1 MKPLTIFFQI
11 QQNSGGLNADPTS
24 TSLST
29 LQSYLRKLYN
39 RNKISEEVYLEIRPK
54 TAKIA
59 RAYGLS
65 KVHRSFDRVP
75 SFQPIIETIGSTHCI
90 VGKYIIR
97 LLNPLLQN
105 EYSLKDTFDAAECI
119 KKKPKELIRNEEYT
133 LISLN
138 VVSLFTNVA
147 LRKTVN
153 IILDHVYDQKPIKT
167 TLSKNILKNL
177 ILDTCQKTA
186 FTFNNI
192 ISEQKDGISMGASL
206 GPVLG
211 NIIMTECKKVIVNNL
226 MKEGTI

>member
-1 MKPLTIFFQI
+1 M
-11 QQNSGGLNADPTS
+11 
-24 TSLST
+24 ST

-39 RNKISEEVYLEIRPK
+39 RNEISEEVYQEIRPK
-54 TAKIA
+54 TAKLA
-59 RAYGLS
+59 RAHGLS
-65 KVHRSFDRVP
+65 KVHKSFDRVP
-75 SFQPIIETIGSTHCI
+75 SFQPIIETIGSTHYI

-192 ISEQKDGISMGASL
+192 IYEQKDGVSMGASL

-211 NIIMTECKKVIVNNL
+211 NVIMMQCEKVIVDNL